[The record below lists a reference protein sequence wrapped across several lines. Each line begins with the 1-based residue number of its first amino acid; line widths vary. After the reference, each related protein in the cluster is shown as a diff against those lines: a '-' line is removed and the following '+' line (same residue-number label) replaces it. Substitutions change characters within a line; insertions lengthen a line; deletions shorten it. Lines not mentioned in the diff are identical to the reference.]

1 MTRNAFR
8 SLPALLGAA
17 LALPTLLAAQTPD
30 GRENSAPTPTYW
42 ASGLSPASL
51 NQLVSQGWRA
61 TTIQVDTT
69 SPWTFTVAMVQN
81 AGSYLTTW
89 SWVHDVDAA
98 TLSLLAQQQNARLVD
113 VEAVDT
119 GAGSTRYAA
128 ILVDNTGANQKTWN
142 WLGDT
147 TQAAIGNLV
156 NQGKRVVDLEQ
167 YTVGGQTR
175 YACVTVDNVGA
186 DARSWWYYYGVTATN
201 LTQLLAQNSARVYDL
216 DREGNVYNVV
226 MIAQAG
232 QAGTWRYSGLSG
244 TQVSDTL
251 AQNGARILDVTRY
264 STLLGT
270 RYEVVMGTNTNP
282 VETRVNAL
290 MRNNTDGVSGLF
302 LKRLGTGQL
311 AAINADRVHEPAG
324 AITLLHNYEAIRLVN
339 TNATT
344 MNSVHRTYTAG
355 GPTSCPGNSGA
366 FVDESLTAVLTAMMQ
381 AEDTTRTRTA
391 TQLVGGFFP
400 LNFRAGQ
407 IGMTSTQVN
416 HHVGCQTPANATTL
430 RDLAIVHEIV
440 GSGGLGDDFYNFYSR
455 LSIDI
460 GPGGFGAGAFEA
472 MLAAEAASVG
482 LSTAQFD
489 AWKSRLQ
496 VFWHKGAYGLPT
508 GFNHATTAFVRMP
521 ALEGG
526 QIVTRKYAVGTFVA
540 DASNDAGAAA
550 AARLGVSE
558 VLREEVRS
566 SMQSLLGVPLASSTQ
581 IGVSC
586 GGSSAMFH
594 GTNPPQLALNA
605 LHHCTDPFPSSPLV
619 LAIGFS
625 STSANGVALPF
636 DLSLIGAQPGCM
648 AYTDLTITSARLA
661 GGAGNSVTEV
671 VSVPPGIANAGFT
684 YYTQWYSF
692 DALGGQPFKTSN
704 ARRNVVGF

>member
-1 MTRNAFR
+1 MTRKAFR
-8 SLPALLGAA
+8 SIPRLLGAA
-17 LALPTLLAAQTPD
+17 LALPTLLAAQAPD

-42 ASGLSPASL
+42 ASGVSPASL
-51 NQLVSQGWRA
+51 NLLVSQGWRA

-81 AGSYLTTW
+81 AGSYFTTW

-98 TLSLLAQQQNARLVD
+98 TLSQLAQQQNARLVD

-119 GAGSTRYAA
+119 GTGSTRYAA
-128 ILVDNTGANQKTWN
+128 ILVDNTGPNQKTWN

-156 NQGKRVVDLEQ
+156 NQGKRVVDLEE
-167 YTVGGQTR
+167 YTIGGQTR

-186 DARSWWYYYGVTATN
+186 DARAWWYYYGVTATN
-201 LTQLLAQNSARVYDL
+201 LATLLTQNSARVYDL

-232 QAGTWRYSGLSG
+232 QAGTWRYSGLSAQ
-244 TQVSDTL
+244 QVSDNL
-251 AQNGARILDVTRY
+251 AQNGARLLDVTRY
-264 STLLGT
+264 TTLLGT
-270 RYEVVMGTNTNP
+270 RYEVVMGANTNA

-290 MRNNTDGVSGLF
+290 MRNNTDGASGLF

-324 AITLLHNYEAIRLVN
+324 AIALLHNFEAIRLVN
-339 TNATT
+339 ANATT
-344 MNSVHRTYTAG
+344 MNTVFRTYTAG
-355 GPTSCPGNSGA
+355 GPSSCPGSSGA

-391 TQLVGGFFP
+391 TQLAGGFFP

-407 IGMTSTQVN
+407 LGMTATQVN

-430 RDLAIVHEIV
+430 RDLAIVHEFV
-440 GSGGLGDDFYNFYSR
+440 GGGGLGDDFNNFYSR
-455 LSIDI
+455 LRSDI

-482 LSTAQFD
+482 LSAAQFD
-489 AWKSRLQ
+489 AWKSRIL
-496 VFWHKGAYGLPT
+496 VRWHKGSYALPT
-508 GFNHATTAFVRMP
+508 GFNHATTAYVTMP

-526 QIVTRKYAVGTFVA
+526 QVVTRKYAIGTFVA
-540 DASNDAGAAA
+540 DATNDASAAA
-550 AARLGVSE
+550 AARIGASE

-566 SMQSLLGVPLASSTQ
+566 SMQSLLGVPLASTTQ
-581 IGVSC
+581 VGVGC
-586 GGSSAMFH
+586 GGSPTIFH
-594 GTNPPQLALNA
+594 GGTAPLLGLNA
-605 LHHCTDPFPSSPLV
+605 LHFCTHPFPSSPLL

-625 STSANGVALPF
+625 STSANGVPLPF

-648 AYTDLTITSARLA
+648 AYTDLTITSARITDA
-661 GGAGNSVTEV
+661 AGNGVTEV
-671 VSVPPGIANAGFT
+671 IGVPPAIANAGFT
-684 YYTQWYSF
+684 YFTQWYSF
-692 DALGGQPFKTSN
+692 DATGTQAFKTSN